1 MTQARMNP
9 AAPTHLLEGTA
20 VNETTLRDLISPLFR
35 HRRLAVVCFA
45 CALLCSV
52 AAAVLL
58 SRKYESRMEILVNRE
73 RLDPVVTTESTTQLP
88 QMAPQ
93 VTEEEIN
100 SEVELLQ
107 SRDVLEKVVLACGL
121 QNNVSS
127 WWLTKML
134 PGHGPDSVVSRAVEA
149 LGKQLKV
156 KIVPKTNLINVS
168 YRSKDPQAAFGV
180 LNILANLYLE
190 KHVAV
195 HRPAGSFEFFTKEA
209 ERYHEALQESEAK
222 LSNFDSQEGLVA
234 PDEER
239 TNMGLKLADA
249 VAALHN
255 AQQSIVADEHRIR
268 DVQSQMKSTPARST
282 TQQVSNSADLLLQQ
296 LQGNLLTAQVN
307 RGQLLMKY
315 DPSYPLVQQIDQQIK
330 QTQVA
335 IEQAEKTKYVN
346 QTTDRDP
353 TYEFL
358 REDMARTQADLA
370 SQKAT
375 ATALDRTIASLREK
389 MVELDQKA
397 LRQADLVREN
407 KANEANYLLYLS
419 KREQERTSDALDKKR
434 IANVALAIPP
444 AVPAL
449 PVHSATLIGFVG
461 FFLSIAIGMGA
472 AYLAEYMDPSF
483 HTPNEV
489 VDVLRIPLVVAIPKL
504 RA

>member
-1 MTQARMNP
+1 MNEARIGRANT
-9 AAPTHLLEGTA
+9 THLLKGATT
-20 VNETTLRDLISPLFR
+20 ETTLRDLVSPLFR
-35 HRRLAVVCFA
+35 HRRLATGCVVG
-45 CALLCSV
+45 ALLCSI
-52 AAAVLL
+52 AATVLL

-73 RLDPVVTTESTTQLP
+73 RLDPVVTTESTTQVP
-88 QMAPQ
+88 QLAPQ

-121 QNNVSS
+121 QKADS
-127 WWLTKML
+127 WLARML
-134 PGHGPDSVVSRAVEA
+134 PGHGQGSEVYRAVET

-168 YRSKDPQAAFGV
+168 YRSKDPQVAFGV
-180 LNILANLYLE
+180 LNVLANLYLE

-195 HRPAGSFEFFTKEA
+195 HRPAGSYEFFTKEA
-209 ERYHEALQESEAK
+209 ERYREALRESETRLAT
-222 LSNFDSQEGLVA
+222 FDSQEGLVA

-249 VAALHN
+249 VAALHQ
-255 AQQSIVADEHRIR
+255 AQQATAADEHRIR
-268 DVQSQMKSTPARST
+268 DVQGQMRATPARST

-315 DPSYPLVQQIDQQIK
+315 APTYPLVQQVDQQIK

-335 IEQAEKTKYVN
+335 IEEAEKTKYVN

-358 REDMARTQADLA
+358 REDIAKTQADLA
-370 SQKAT
+370 SQRAT
-375 ATALDRTIASLREK
+375 AIALDRTITTLRQK

-434 IANVALAIPP
+434 IANVAIAIPP
-444 AVPAL
+444 SVPAL
-449 PVHSATLIGFVG
+449 PVHSATLIGVVG
-461 FFLSIAIGMGA
+461 LFLSITIGIAA

-483 HTPNEV
+483 HTPTEV
-489 VDVLRIPLVVAIPKL
+489 VDILRIPLVVAIPKL